1 MTKYPIW
8 YGSSAMYLRDGHQ
21 IVQLVPFRWS
31 DSLVDMVHASDSAV
45 WWESRG
51 VILGAAKQNT
61 EVLIQVG

>member
-1 MTKYPIW
+1 
-8 YGSSAMYLRDGHQ
+8 MYLRDGHQ

-45 WWESRG
+45 RWESRG

-61 EVLIQVG
+61 EVLIQVS